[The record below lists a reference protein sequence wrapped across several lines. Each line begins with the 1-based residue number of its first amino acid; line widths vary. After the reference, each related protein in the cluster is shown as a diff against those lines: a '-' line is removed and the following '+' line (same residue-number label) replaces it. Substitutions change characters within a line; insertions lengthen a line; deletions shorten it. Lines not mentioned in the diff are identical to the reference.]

1 MSFRYFALAIIINKL
16 LALQQQT
23 QTVQELYVRY
33 NIELTT
39 YSPIERVSFP

>member
-16 LALQQQT
+16 LADQQQA
-23 QTVQELYVRY
+23 QMAVRY

-39 YSPIERVSFP
+39 DSPIA